1 MNNKM
6 KMEAGQQPLD
16 RYMNEAD
23 LKNND
28 LVNCSEA
35 RLTHKQVSKARK
47 GRRITMTMSAIMII
61 GVGFYHYLVANAKKG
76 SMRMECLYR
85 REEGIR

>member
-6 KMEAGQQPLD
+6 KMEAGQQRLD

-47 GRRITMTMSAIMII
+47 GRRITMRMQKKVLCAW
-61 GVGFYHYLVANAKKG
+61 NAFTGEK
-76 SMRMECLYR
+76 RELDELFNYR
-85 REEGIR
+85 GR